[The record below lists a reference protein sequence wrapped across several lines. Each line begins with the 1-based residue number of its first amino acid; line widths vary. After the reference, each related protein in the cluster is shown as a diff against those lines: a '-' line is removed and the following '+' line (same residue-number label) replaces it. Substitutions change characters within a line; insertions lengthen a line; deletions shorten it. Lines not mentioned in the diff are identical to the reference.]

1 MNSSTGARYPKPSRE
16 ENRYETGFEP
26 FGQVKARSKMVRTN
40 WKVFEEDYWAIST
53 TLQELLRN
61 SNSTSVILLDKT
73 GQMIASVGEEPRFD
87 MHSFASL
94 CAADFEANAQLA
106 KLIGE
111 KDFSTL
117 YHQGSNESMYLARVA
132 NDIIL
137 VVLFD
142 KKTTL
147 GLVRLRTKKAVDGL
161 GTVINRLY
169 DKLEYENEE
178 YSEFDKEFTAE
189 AELEIDSLFSD

>member
-1 MNSSTGARYPKPSRE
+1 
-16 ENRYETGFEP
+16 
-26 FGQVKARSKMVRTN
+26 MVRTN
-40 WKVFEEDYWAIST
+40 WKVFEEDYWALST
-53 TLQELLRN
+53 TLQELLKN
-61 SNSTSVILLDKT
+61 SNATSVILLDKT
-73 GQMIASVGEEPRFD
+73 GQLISNVGEDPRFD

-117 YHQGSNESMYLARVA
+117 YHQGSNESMYLARVEK
-132 NDIIL
+132 DIIL

-147 GLVRLRTKKAVDGL
+147 GLVRLRTKKAVESL
-161 GTVINRLY
+161 ASVIRGLY

-178 YSEFDKEFTAE
+178 YTESEFGEEFAAE

>member
-1 MNSSTGARYPKPSRE
+1 
-16 ENRYETGFEP
+16 
-26 FGQVKARSKMVRTN
+26 MVRTN
-40 WKVFEEDYWAIST
+40 WKVFEEDYWAINT
-53 TLQELLRN
+53 IMKELLSN
-61 SNSTSVILLDKT
+61 SNSASVLLLDKT
-73 GQMIASVGEEPRFD
+73 GQLISNVGEEPDFD

-117 YHQGSNESMYLARVA
+117 YHQGSNESMYLARVEK
-132 NDIIL
+132 DIIL

-142 KKTTL
+142 KRTTL
-147 GLVRLRTKKAVDGL
+147 GLVRLRVKKAVDNL
-161 GTVINRLY
+161 ATVIRRLY

-178 YSEFDKEFTAE
+178 LTEFDEEFAAE

>member
-1 MNSSTGARYPKPSRE
+1 
-16 ENRYETGFEP
+16 
-26 FGQVKARSKMVRTN
+26 MVRTN

-53 TLQELLRN
+53 TLQELLKN
-61 SNSTSVILLDKT
+61 SNATTVLLLDKT
-73 GQMIASVGEEPRFD
+73 GQLISSVGDAPQFD

-132 NDIIL
+132 KEIIL

-147 GLVRLRTKKAVDGL
+147 GLVRLRTKKAVDSL
-161 GTVINRLY
+161 TAVINRLY
-169 DKLEYENEE
+169 DKLEYENED
-178 YSEFDKEFTAE
+178 YSEFDEEFAAE

>member
-1 MNSSTGARYPKPSRE
+1 
-16 ENRYETGFEP
+16 
-26 FGQVKARSKMVRTN
+26 MVRTN
-40 WKVFEEDYWAIST
+40 WKVFEEDYWAINT
-53 TLQELLRN
+53 IMKELLSN
-61 SNSTSVILLDKT
+61 SNSASVLLLDKT
-73 GQMIASVGEEPRFD
+73 GQLISSVGEEPDFD

-117 YHQGSNESMYLARVA
+117 YHQGSNESMYLARVEK
-132 NDIIL
+132 DIIL

-142 KKTTL
+142 KRTTL
-147 GLVRLRTKKAVDGL
+147 GLVRLRVKKAVDNL
-161 GTVINRLY
+161 ATVIRRLY

-178 YSEFDKEFTAE
+178 LTEFDEEFAAE

>member
-1 MNSSTGARYPKPSRE
+1 
-16 ENRYETGFEP
+16 
-26 FGQVKARSKMVRTN
+26 MVRTN

-53 TLQELLRN
+53 TLQELLKN
-61 SNSTSVILLDKT
+61 SNATSVLLLDKT
-73 GQMIASVGEEPRFD
+73 GQLISSVGEQPQFD
-87 MHSFASL
+87 MYSFASL

-117 YHQGSNESMYLARVA
+117 YHQGSNESMYLARVEK
-132 NDIIL
+132 DIIL

-147 GLVRLRTKKAVDGL
+147 GLVRLRTKKAVENL
-161 GTVINRLY
+161 AAVIRGLY

-178 YSEFDKEFTAE
+178 YSEFDEEFTAE
-189 AELEIDSLFSD
+189 AELEIDSLFTD

>member
-1 MNSSTGARYPKPSRE
+1 
-16 ENRYETGFEP
+16 
-26 FGQVKARSKMVRTN
+26 MVRTN
-40 WKVFEEDYWAIST
+40 WKVFEEDYWAINMIMK
-53 TLQELLRN
+53 ELLSN
-61 SNSTSVILLDKT
+61 SNSASVLLLDKT
-73 GQMIASVGEEPRFD
+73 GQLISNVGEEPDFD

-117 YHQGSNESMYLARVA
+117 YHQGSNESMYLARVEK
-132 NDIIL
+132 DIIL

-142 KKTTL
+142 KRTTL
-147 GLVRLRTKKAVDGL
+147 GLVRLRVKKAVDNL
-161 GTVINRLY
+161 ATVIRRLY

-178 YSEFDKEFTAE
+178 LTEFDEEFAAE

>member
-1 MNSSTGARYPKPSRE
+1 
-16 ENRYETGFEP
+16 
-26 FGQVKARSKMVRTN
+26 MVRTN

-61 SNSTSVILLDKT
+61 SNSASVILLDKT

-147 GLVRLRTKKAVDGL
+147 GLVRLRTKKAVEGL

>member
-1 MNSSTGARYPKPSRE
+1 
-16 ENRYETGFEP
+16 
-26 FGQVKARSKMVRTN
+26 MVRTN

-53 TLQELLRN
+53 TLQELLKN
-61 SNSTSVILLDKT
+61 SNATSVLLLDKT
-73 GQMIASVGEEPRFD
+73 GQLISSVGEPPEFD

-117 YHQGSNESMYLARVA
+117 YHQGSNESMYLARVE
-132 NDIIL
+132 NNIIL

-142 KKTTL
+142 KRTTL
-147 GLVRLRTKKAVDGL
+147 GLVRLRTKKAVDNL
-161 GTVINRLY
+161 ETVIRQLY

-178 YSEFDKEFTAE
+178 LNEFDEEFAAE
-189 AELEIDSLFSD
+189 AELEIDTLFSD

>member
-1 MNSSTGARYPKPSRE
+1 
-16 ENRYETGFEP
+16 
-26 FGQVKARSKMVRTN
+26 MVRTN
-40 WKVFEEDYWAIST
+40 WKLFEEDYWAINT
-53 TLQELLRN
+53 TIQELLKN
-61 SNSTSVILLDKT
+61 SNATSVLLLDKT
-73 GQMIASVGEEPRFD
+73 GQLISSVGDEPEFD

-117 YHQGSNESMYLARVA
+117 YHQGSNESMYLARVEK
-132 NDIIL
+132 DIIL

-142 KKTTL
+142 KRTTL
-147 GLVRLRTKKAVDGL
+147 GLVRLRTKKAVEAL
-161 GTVINRLY
+161 GSVIRRLY

-178 YSEFDKEFTAE
+178 MTEFDEEFTVE